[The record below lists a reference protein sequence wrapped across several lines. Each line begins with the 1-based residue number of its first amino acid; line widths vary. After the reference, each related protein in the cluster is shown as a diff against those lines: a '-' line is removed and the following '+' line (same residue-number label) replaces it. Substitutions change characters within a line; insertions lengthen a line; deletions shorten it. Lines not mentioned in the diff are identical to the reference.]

1 MQTTSKVF
9 MVKPVRFGYN
19 PQTAGNNAFSRPGR
33 ENSAQENALREFTSY
48 VALLRANKI
57 DVVIGEDTS
66 TPHTPDSIFPN
77 NWFSTHEDGTMVLY
91 PMSTLN
97 RRHERKEE
105 LLEVIRKNFEVRR
118 LIDLTWWEN
127 DNLYLEGTG
136 SMVLDRENKIVY
148 AAKSQRTSEKV
159 LEDFCKQ
166 MCYTPVYFEAYDR
179 QGVAIYHT
187 NVMMSVGTAYAIVC
201 MESIRPEDRDRVR
214 TSIMDS
220 GKKILDIS
228 FGQLGHFAG
237 NMLELHNT
245 EGRPILVMSASP
257 PSWTISRLTEEA
269 RPAACWPSSSDEL
282 YNLNFRFTHQHRD
295 IGDYLAG
302 IDIYRYRE
310 SCELRCHRHIYG
322 STCGLSLVGHFHK
335 IVIYSSAAKYRKQI
349 YYLVQHLLI
358 RLGYRLRSIGAIV
371 YIHQIAHLIV
381 IWHRR
386 YGQRPIFDILLHRQ
400 LENDILRCDRKSLG
414 LRIIHIRQDIT
425 GSISAEYVPSPCL
438 RTYFSRNSSYDRLR
452 FAACSWKY
460 SMS

>member
-228 FGQLGHFAG
+228 FDQLEHFAG
-237 NMLELHNT
+237 NMLELHNS
-245 EGRPILVMSASP
+245 EGRPILVMSAS
-257 PSWTISRLTEEA
+257 A
-269 RPAACWPSSSDEL
+269 
-282 YNLNFRFTHQHRD
+282 
-295 IGDYLAG
+295 
-302 IDIYRYRE
+302 
-310 SCELRCHRHIYG
+310 
-322 STCGLSLVGHFHK
+322 
-335 IVIYSSAAKYRKQI
+335 
-349 YYLVQHLLI
+349 
-358 RLGYRLRSIGAIV
+358 
-371 YIHQIAHLIV
+371 
-381 IWHRR
+381 
-386 YGQRPIFDILLHRQ
+386 
-400 LENDILRCDRKSLG
+400 RKSLTTEQNRELSAHYKLLSPQLDYIETHG
-414 LRIIHIRQDIT
+414 G
-425 GSISAEYVPSPCL
+425 GSARCMLAEL
-438 RTYFSRNSSYDRLR
+438 F
-452 FAACSWKY
+452 
-460 SMS
+460 

>member
-237 NMLELHNT
+237 NMLEVHNT
-245 EGRPILVMSASP
+245 EGRPILVMSAS
-257 PSWTISRLTEEA
+257 A
-269 RPAACWPSSSDEL
+269 
-282 YNLNFRFTHQHRD
+282 
-295 IGDYLAG
+295 
-302 IDIYRYRE
+302 
-310 SCELRCHRHIYG
+310 
-322 STCGLSLVGHFHK
+322 
-335 IVIYSSAAKYRKQI
+335 
-349 YYLVQHLLI
+349 
-358 RLGYRLRSIGAIV
+358 
-371 YIHQIAHLIV
+371 
-381 IWHRR
+381 
-386 YGQRPIFDILLHRQ
+386 
-400 LENDILRCDRKSLG
+400 RKSLTTEQNRELSAHYKLLSPQLDYIETHG
-414 LRIIHIRQDIT
+414 G
-425 GSISAEYVPSPCL
+425 GSARCMLAEL
-438 RTYFSRNSSYDRLR
+438 F
-452 FAACSWKY
+452 
-460 SMS
+460 

>member
-201 MESIRPEDRDRVR
+201 MKSIRPEDRERVLG
-214 TSIMDS
+214 SIRDS
-220 GKKILDIS
+220 GKKVLDIS
-228 FGQLGHFAG
+228 FDQLEHFAG
-237 NMLELHNT
+237 NMLELRNT
-245 EGRPILVMSASP
+245 EGRPILVMSAS
-257 PSWTISRLTEEA
+257 A
-269 RPAACWPSSSDEL
+269 
-282 YNLNFRFTHQHRD
+282 
-295 IGDYLAG
+295 
-302 IDIYRYRE
+302 
-310 SCELRCHRHIYG
+310 
-322 STCGLSLVGHFHK
+322 
-335 IVIYSSAAKYRKQI
+335 
-349 YYLVQHLLI
+349 
-358 RLGYRLRSIGAIV
+358 
-371 YIHQIAHLIV
+371 
-381 IWHRR
+381 
-386 YGQRPIFDILLHRQ
+386 
-400 LENDILRCDRKSLG
+400 RKSLTIEQNRELSAHYKLLSPQLDYIETHG
-414 LRIIHIRQDIT
+414 G
-425 GSISAEYVPSPCL
+425 GSARCMLAEL
-438 RTYFSRNSSYDRLR
+438 F
-452 FAACSWKY
+452 
-460 SMS
+460 

>member
-228 FGQLGHFAG
+228 FEQLGHFAG
-237 NMLELHNT
+237 NMLEVHNT
-245 EGRPILVMSASP
+245 EGRPILVMSAS
-257 PSWTISRLTEEA
+257 A
-269 RPAACWPSSSDEL
+269 
-282 YNLNFRFTHQHRD
+282 
-295 IGDYLAG
+295 
-302 IDIYRYRE
+302 
-310 SCELRCHRHIYG
+310 
-322 STCGLSLVGHFHK
+322 
-335 IVIYSSAAKYRKQI
+335 
-349 YYLVQHLLI
+349 
-358 RLGYRLRSIGAIV
+358 
-371 YIHQIAHLIV
+371 
-381 IWHRR
+381 
-386 YGQRPIFDILLHRQ
+386 
-400 LENDILRCDRKSLG
+400 RKSLTTEQNRELSAHYKLLSPQLDYIETHG
-414 LRIIHIRQDIT
+414 G
-425 GSISAEYVPSPCL
+425 GSARCMLAEL
-438 RTYFSRNSSYDRLR
+438 F
-452 FAACSWKY
+452 
-460 SMS
+460 

>member
-220 GKKILDIS
+220 GKKILEIS
-228 FGQLGHFAG
+228 FGQLEHFAG
-237 NMLELHNT
+237 NMLEVHNT
-245 EGRPILVMSASP
+245 EGRPILVMSAS
-257 PSWTISRLTEEA
+257 A
-269 RPAACWPSSSDEL
+269 
-282 YNLNFRFTHQHRD
+282 
-295 IGDYLAG
+295 
-302 IDIYRYRE
+302 
-310 SCELRCHRHIYG
+310 
-322 STCGLSLVGHFHK
+322 
-335 IVIYSSAAKYRKQI
+335 
-349 YYLVQHLLI
+349 
-358 RLGYRLRSIGAIV
+358 
-371 YIHQIAHLIV
+371 
-381 IWHRR
+381 
-386 YGQRPIFDILLHRQ
+386 
-400 LENDILRCDRKSLG
+400 RKSLTTEQNRELSAHYKLLSPQLDYIETHG
-414 LRIIHIRQDIT
+414 G
-425 GSISAEYVPSPCL
+425 GSARCMLAEL
-438 RTYFSRNSSYDRLR
+438 F
-452 FAACSWKY
+452 
-460 SMS
+460 